1 MNEGVVISG
10 DERWLVTMR
19 IEGGGEEG
27 RGRASTQNNSES
39 YFSLL
44 TNFNI
49 YSVEKMNKLMF
60 IWRMEVNP

>member
-49 YSVEKMNKLMF
+49 YSQPLDFFFATCRASMS
-60 IWRMEVNP
+60 